1 MSARRRK
8 RSAAAR
14 IRPFWMPIALG
25 GAAVVIALVVAALW
39 PGFDPE
45 VINVSGNQRVSSG
58 QILSRAAIASHE
70 SIWLQNTGAIEA
82 RIEAIP
88 YIATASIHRIPP
100 SAIAIEVRERVPFA
114 ILRSGDDAVV
124 VDRALR
130 VLAPAG
136 DAEADA
142 GARPVFVVKP
152 GLDLA
157 MGRFATTRDALS
169 LRDAY
174 DAMAA
179 KRIEPLE
186 LSLDRFGGL
195 VVTLPGGLRLLLG
208 SETDLERKLGLAQA
222 ILAQLVHDRR
232 RVAAIDL
239 RAPATPV
246 LIYR

>member
-1 MSARRRK
+1 
-8 RSAAAR
+8 
-14 IRPFWMPIALG
+14 MPIALG
-25 GAAVVIALVVAALW
+25 GAAVVIALGVAAAW
-39 PGFDPE
+39 PGFDPQVVE
-45 VINVSGNQRVSSG
+45 VTGNQRVSSS
-58 QILSRAAIASHE
+58 QILSRAAIASRE
-70 SIWLQNTGAIEA
+70 SIWLQNTGAIKA

-100 SAIAIEVRERVPFA
+100 AAIAIEVHERVPFA

-130 VLAPAG
+130 VLAPA
-136 DAEADA
+136 ADA
-142 GARPVFVVKP
+142 DAKPVFVIKP

-157 MGRFATTRDALS
+157 MGRFATTHDAVS

-174 DAMAA
+174 DAMEA
-179 KRIEPLE
+179 KGIEPLE
-186 LSLDRFGGL
+186 LALDRFGGL
-195 VVTLPGGLRLLLG
+195 VVTLPGGLHLLLG
-208 SETDLERKLGLAQA
+208 GEVDLDRKLGLAQA
-222 ILAQLVHDRR
+222 ILAQVVHERS